1 MRVPSMA
8 GTSATAER
16 LRAPVAESAIVAT
29 PFGCDLFVACDGD
42 YVTESRFVA
51 KSRTR
56 SAHSAAPSATRVR
69 RNSVLRAAVAEV
81 DAYLSR
87 RLVRFEVPF
96 AFAGTPL
103 QIAVWETVSRLP
115 FGTLVSYADIA
126 RAIGRPGAARGV
138 AGALAKTPLA
148 IFVPAHRVVG
158 VDGRIKGAGPRS
170 MRRRLLA
177 FEGITI
183 R

>member
-1 MRVPSMA
+1 MA
-8 GTSATAER
+8 GTSVTAER
-16 LRAPVAESAIVAT
+16 VRPPVAESAIVAT

-51 KSRTR
+51 RSRTR
-56 SAHSAAPSATRVR
+56 STQSARSMPRTRQSAA
-69 RNSVLRAAVAEV
+69 LRAAVAEI
-81 DAYLSR
+81 DTYLSR
-87 RLVRFEVPF
+87 ALVRFEVPF

-115 FGTLVSYADIA
+115 FGMLVSYADIA

-138 AGALAKTPLA
+138 ASALAKTPLA

-158 VDGRIKGAGPRS
+158 ADGRIKGAGPRS